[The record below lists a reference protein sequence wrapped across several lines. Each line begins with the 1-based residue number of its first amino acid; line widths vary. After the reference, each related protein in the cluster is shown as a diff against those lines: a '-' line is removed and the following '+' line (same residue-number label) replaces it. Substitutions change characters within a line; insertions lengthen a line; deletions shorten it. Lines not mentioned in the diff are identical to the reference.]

1 MRDIGKNI
9 RSLRQRQGISQDHLA
24 QILHVTRQTVSNY
37 ETGRSRPDVE
47 MLTALADALGADVT
61 DVLYGPVGQ
70 EPRTKQLRHLAIV
83 AGITAL
89 LGIGYWR
96 GALWARDLMRSFYH
110 MGPSIVLRIL
120 IQPLLCG
127 LLTWVIIRT
136 CMIATR
142 ARRPQ
147 ALWATWIR
155 WGAVVVAVFL
165 SPVYAASVYPAD
177 PVDPGL
183 SGAFGQPDH
192 RPKLF
197 LHLWSPC
204 LLVHNPHHPSPLDR
218 HCVRGNLGGAGISR
232 PPCPHTVRGRYTA
245 AGSAGPPVTP
255 RNLPAGLMEE
265 TCGQCHFLQKNRKN

>member
-9 RSLRQRQGISQDHLA
+9 RSLRQRQGISQDQLA
-24 QILHVTRQTVSNY
+24 QILHVTRQTISNY

-61 DVLYGPVGQ
+61 DVLYGPAGQ
-70 EPRTKQLRHLAIV
+70 EPRTKQLRQLAIV

-89 LGIGYWR
+89 LGIAYWR
-96 GALWARDLMRSFYH
+96 GTLWARDLMRSFYH

-155 WGAVVVAVFL
+155 WGAVVVAVFYLL
-165 SPVYAASVYPAD
+165 SMLP
-177 PVDPGL
+177 L
-183 SGAFGQPDH
+183 SIRLIH

>member
-9 RSLRQRQGISQDHLA
+9 RSLRQRQGISQDQLA
-24 QILHVTRQTVSNY
+24 QILHVTRQTISNY

-61 DVLYGPVGQ
+61 DVLYGPAGQ
-70 EPRTKQLRHLAIV
+70 EPRTKQLRQLAIV

-89 LGIGYWR
+89 LGIAYWR
-96 GALWARDLMRSFYH
+96 GALWAQDLMRSFYH

-155 WGAVVVAVFL
+155 WGAVVVAVFYLL
-165 SPVYAASVYPAD
+165 SMLPLSIRLIQWTRVFLEHLANQTTAPNFSFTFGPPASWFITHITLLPWIGIVSGGIWGALGFPGRRTPTPSKAD
-177 PVDPGL
+177 APQPE
-183 SGAFGQPDH
+183 QPD
-192 RPKLF
+192 R
-197 LHLWSPC
+197 S
-204 LLVHNPHHPSPLDR
+204 
-218 HCVRGNLGGAGISR
+218 
-232 PPCPHTVRGRYTA
+232 
-245 AGSAGPPVTP
+245 
-255 RNLPAGLMEE
+255 
-265 TCGQCHFLQKNRKN
+265 

>member
-9 RSLRQRQGISQDHLA
+9 RSLRQRQGISQDQLA

-70 EPRTKQLRHLAIV
+70 EMRTKQLRYLAIV

-155 WGAVVVAVFL
+155 WGAVVVAVFYLL
-165 SPVYAASVYPAD
+165 SMLPLSIRLIQWTRVFLEHLANQTTAPNFSFTFGPPASWFITHITLLPWIGMVSGGIWGALGFPGRRAPTPSEAD
-177 PVDPGL
+177 TP
-183 SGAFGQPDH
+183 QPDQPD
-192 RPKLF
+192 RP
-197 LHLWSPC
+197 
-204 LLVHNPHHPSPLDR
+204 
-218 HCVRGNLGGAGISR
+218 
-232 PPCPHTVRGRYTA
+232 
-245 AGSAGPPVTP
+245 
-255 RNLPAGLMEE
+255 
-265 TCGQCHFLQKNRKN
+265 